1 MEKEIQDEKEIEEVI
16 KFKNR
21 IVKWIKKH
29 KKQLVYI
36 GMSILLIFLSVIDL
50 TNTQKCCCHNHH
62 RNRLKFKPLTKLQ
75 SKPTKP
81 LTQSV
86 ARYPINLCCLL
97 Q

>member
-36 GMSILLIFLSVIDL
+36 GMSIPII
-50 TNTQKCCCHNHH
+50 
-62 RNRLKFKPLTKLQ
+62 
-75 SKPTKP
+75 
-81 LTQSV
+81 V
-86 ARYPINLCCLL
+86 AIVLG
-97 Q
+97 